1 MNFKKITKFVK
12 KHTTLVVAGLALILV
27 VVGLL
32 ILKEAMFPAEN
43 KAIYGTRIEGRDKVP
58 INKEKKS
65 KVTENFKDISSSVK
79 VRTQGRIIYIDVK
92 VNGDVSRDTAKDYS
106 NRVLEVFSEE
116 EKKYYDIQILVSNQ
130 DNSEQFPIIGYKH
143 HTSEGINWTK
153 DR

>member
-116 EKKYYDIQILVSNQ
+116 EKKYYDIQILVSNK
-130 DNSEQFPIIGYKH
+130 DNSKQFPIIGYKH

>member
-43 KAIYGTRIEGRDKVP
+43 KAIYGTRTEGRDKVP

-116 EKKYYDIQILVSNQ
+116 EKKYYDIQILVSNK